1 MEHKP
6 LDGVQII
13 LILLMTF
20 LSGIIFFSIGLIIY
34 LSTVTFRM

>member
-6 LDGVQII
+6 LDGVQILLVI
-13 LILLMTF
+13 LMTF
-20 LSGIIFFSIGLIIY
+20 LSGVIFFSIGMIVY